1 MKSDGVEGDVVQ
13 RFRSYQEPP
22 IRLRLYQGLA
32 KGDKM
37 DFVIQK
43 AVELGVKEI
52 VPFTSQYTVVK
63 LEASAAEKRLRRWQ
77 RIADE
82 AAKQCLR
89 AELPVVRPLI
99 SFEQVLA
106 DLKEGPKDK
115 LVLLPYEH
123 EEKQGIK
130 SVPTGEWG
138 AVSIIIGPEGGFHP
152 AEVEAARENGAKV
165 VSLGPR
171 ILRTETAGLVALSLV
186 GYRWGIWDSAAEK
199 TIAVCTLGCKVNQ
212 YDSDA
217 VLVQFRDAGYEVV
230 DFHEKADVY
239 LINTCTVTN
248 TGDRKSRQ
256 MIRRAH
262 RANPKAR
269 VVVMGCLAQA
279 SPEEIVEIEG

>member
-1 MKSDGVEGDVVQ
+1 MGWLLLCKGVGRVARFFLTDQNVIGEKVRITGEDAHHITRVLRLQAGDHVEVAFGSGEIGIVELTSVKSDGVEGDVVQ

-106 DLKEGPKDK
+106 DLKEGPKDE

-123 EEKQGIK
+123 EEKQGIN

-186 GYRWGIWDSAAEK
+186 GYRWGD
-199 TIAVCTLGCKVNQ
+199 LG
-212 YDSDA
+212 
-217 VLVQFRDAGYEVV
+217 
-230 DFHEKADVY
+230 
-239 LINTCTVTN
+239 
-248 TGDRKSRQ
+248 
-256 MIRRAH
+256 
-262 RANPKAR
+262 
-269 VVVMGCLAQA
+269 
-279 SPEEIVEIEG
+279 